1 MEDRREISWEE
12 GEQFARDN
20 GIDCFSEVSAKT
32 GEKVDAVRTTPPQTY
47 QKLLLLLL
55 GGGAP
60 CCSSAAALNLRLSLL
75 SSLSLLSLLSALM

>member
-32 GEKVDAVRTTPPQTY
+32 GEKVDAVRTAPPQPQTWR
-47 QKLLLLLL
+47 
-55 GGGAP
+55 
-60 CCSSAAALNLRLSLL
+60 AAAAPRVARRPRL
-75 SSLSLLSLLSALM
+75 